1 MRNTVGIVDLHAESA
16 RITGLGMNDLGKG
29 DAIPLGICRGISRH
43 SRLIPGAIILVVL
56 EAVGDRDRDDRIDIT
71 IVGDHKTLRTFCC
84 NSVRSSVRSVCST
97 IILCHSGREH
107 GGHRAGAFGR
117 RVIDI
122 NIPLCDIDAALAVAL
137 FGDVPRE
144 GEAEQAA
151 RDEQK
156 RNEHDEQ
163 LYRLFAVLL
172 VFHTFLLM
180 IIFIPP
186 YPGAIACLF
195 SPPPPLYG

>member
-1 MRNTVGIVDLHAESA
+1 MILIAIRSFIFRTVGLVDLHAESA

-29 DAIPLGICRGISRH
+29 DAIPLGICRGIARS
-43 SRLIPGAIILVVL
+43 ILRNVGIGIDLGIRPVLASSIAVVL
-56 EAVGDRDRDDRIDIT
+56 EAIGDRKRDDRIDIT
-71 IVGDHKTLRTFCC
+71 IVGDHKTLRTICC
-84 NSVRSSVRSVCST
+84 NSVRSSVRSVFSF

-117 RVIDI
+117 RVLDI
-122 NIPLCDIDAALAVAL
+122 NIPLCDIDAALAFAL

-172 VFHTFLLM
+172 VV
-180 IIFIPP
+180 
-186 YPGAIACLF
+186 Y
-195 SPPPPLYG
+195 